1 MNKVLTV
8 IQILPALNSGGVERG
23 TTEIANALVNAGHR
37 SIVIS
42 AGGRLV
48 EQLVN
53 EGTTHIILPIG
64 EKRLSTLKYIWQ
76 LRRIFR
82 EMEPDIIH
90 LRSRLP
96 AWIAYLAWRKLPVAH
111 RPHIV
116 TTVHGPYSVNKY
128 SAIMTIGERV
138 IAVSNM
144 IKSYILENY
153 PDIHSNKI
161 NVIHRGIDPQRYSTQ
176 YRPSERWLSDWKN
189 DYPQLANKFVLTL
202 PARITAWKGQDDFIS
217 CIALL
222 KSKGIDVHGLIVGE
236 THPRKQGFL
245 AVLQQRITELN
256 LQSDITFTG
265 HRNDLQNILTISNIV
280 FSLAKEP
287 EAFGRTTIE
296 ALSMGI
302 PVIGYNHGGVAE
314 QLDALFP
321 EGKVAV
327 GDIQAVVDKV
337 IAWQH
342 TIPSVGVEHPFT
354 LQMMCQNTLQ
364 IYQDLASKSN
374 RSYGA
379 P

>member
-1 MNKVLTV
+1 MNKALTV
-8 IQILPALNSGGVERG
+8 IQVLPALNSGGVERG

-48 EQLVN
+48 EQLEN
-53 EGTTHIILPIG
+53 EGTKHITLSIG

-76 LRRIFR
+76 LRKIFR
-82 EMEPDIIH
+82 QVQPDIIH

-96 AWIAYLAWRKLPVAH
+96 AWIAYLAWRKLPVTN

-144 IKSYILENY
+144 IKDYIIENY
-153 PDIHSNKI
+153 QGINPDNIE
-161 NVIHRGIDPQRYSTQ
+161 VIHRGIDPQRYCSQ
-176 YRPSERWLSDWKN
+176 YRPSDTWLNEWQK
-189 DYPQLANKFVLTL
+189 DYPQLTNKFVLTL

-217 CIALL
+217 CIQLL
-222 KSKGIDVHGLIVGE
+222 KSKGIKVHGLIVGE
-236 THPRKQGFL
+236 THPRKQKFL
-245 AVLQQRITELN
+245 ADLKQRINELN
-256 LQSDITFTG
+256 LESDITFTG
-265 HRNDLQNILTISNIV
+265 HRSDLQNILTISNIV

-314 QLDALFP
+314 QLDILFP
-321 EGKVAV
+321 EGKAPV

-342 TIPSVGVEHPFT
+342 TIPSVGIDHPFT
-354 LQMMCQNTLQ
+354 LQMMCQKTLQ
-364 IYQDLASKSN
+364 IYQELTRKPN
-374 RSYGA
+374 I

>member
-23 TTEIANALVNAGHR
+23 TTEIANALVKAGHR

-48 EQLVN
+48 EQLES
-53 EGTTHIILPIG
+53 EGTTHITLPIG

-76 LRRIFR
+76 MRKVFR
-82 EMEPDIIH
+82 DIQPDIIH

-96 AWIAYLAWRKLPVAH
+96 AWIAYLAWRKLPASN

-128 SAIMTIGERV
+128 SAIMTIGECV

-144 IKSYILENY
+144 IKDYINENY
-153 PDIHSNKI
+153 QGVNPNNIH
-161 NVIHRGIDPQRYSTQ
+161 VIHRGIDPQRYNAE
-176 YRPSERWLSDWKN
+176 YRPNSAWLTQWQQDF
-189 DYPQLANKFVLTL
+189 PQLKNTFVMTL
-202 PARITAWKGQDDFIS
+202 PARITSWKGQDDFIS
-217 CIALL
+217 CIHIL
-222 KSKGIDVHGLIVGE
+222 KAKGIKVHGLIVGE
-236 THPRKQGFL
+236 THPRKQAFL
-245 AVLQQRITELN
+245 TLLRQRIQKLN
-256 LQSDITFTG
+256 LEHNITFTG
-265 HRNDLQNILTISNIV
+265 HRNDLQNIMTISNIV
-280 FSLAKEP
+280 FSLAKQP

-314 QLDALFP
+314 QLDTLFP

-337 IAWQH
+337 IAWQDLM
-342 TIPSVGVEHPFT
+342 PSVGTEHPFT
-354 LQMMCQNTLQ
+354 LQVMCQKTLQ
-364 IYQDLASKSN
+364 IYQELMKN
-374 RSYGA
+374 
-379 P
+379 PKI